1 MKTNRELNNLDE
13 NNNTLRY
20 KKKKILAK
28 IPFESQLYSCYTT
41 DTDIINQLHER
52 ALELAYDD

>member
-20 KKKKILAK
+20 KERKILAK
-28 IPFESQLYSCYTT
+28 IPFESQLYSSYTT

-52 ALELAYDD
+52 ALDLVYDD

>member
-20 KKKKILAK
+20 KKRKILAK
-28 IPFESQLYSCYTT
+28 IPFES
-41 DTDIINQLHER
+41 
-52 ALELAYDD
+52 